1 VHARAPSG
9 RVATTGRVDTC
20 GRRYQTWPPVNFPLP
35 PDRLPPLGS
44 PRTDQRCDTT
54 RRDATRYD
62 TTIASRFMR
71 LVVAYLLASPRQ
83 PLAAI
88 AIAIAIFDRS
98 IDRAKF
104 YDSAPSNRAHAR
116 LRITRV
122 SSESA
127 LNAADSRSS
136 DLSLCLYLSLY
147 VYRLSLSLFPPLS
160 LSLSLSL
167 ALSLSLLAEIVR
179 TKTAIDVNKRNIP
192 VGVPLRA

>member
-1 VHARAPSG
+1 
-9 RVATTGRVDTC
+9 
-20 GRRYQTWPPVNFPLP
+20 
-35 PDRLPPLGS
+35 
-44 PRTDQRCDTT
+44 
-54 RRDATRYD
+54 
-62 TTIASRFMR
+62 MR

-147 VYRLSLSLFPPLS
+147 VYRLSLSLSLFPPLS